1 MTVFDELAETD
12 GDNEFKAW
20 LSKVIDAKQEIVA
33 FVASQRQ
40 GKPAGEFDSYLK
52 GSFNLSL
59 VIKFSDGGPKA
70 VIRFPKPGHTATAFR
85 DEKVRNEV
93 QFLRFLSEKTT
104 IPVPRVVSWGMLEDS
119 PQHLGPF
126 IIMDYVD
133 GISLATILKQPTE
146 TEQDEV
152 ILATDV
158 DDTKLDYVYEQ
169 LADYML
175 QLSRLDFSTIGAIS
189 KSPSSTPNTWVAS
202 ERPLTYNMNELK
214 TVVSNYPTSG
224 SPTAPFTSAKAFLHS
239 LAEEHLVHLRTQR
252 NLANNREDAKK
263 RFIARH
269 RFKELISRYCLDDT
283 GPFKPYCDDLQPT
296 NMLANPDT
304 LRITAILDFEF
315 TNTMPAQFAYDPPWW
330 LLLLGPDMWLENH
343 SMEEFMTRY
352 VPRLEQFLRALER
365 VEAGANSEGSEKNPL
380 LSVRMRDSWA
390 TGRFWFD
397 YGIRKSFD
405 IDAVYWAALHKDGDD
420 VLNDE
425 MREEME
431 KLVDLKMDQLK
442 AYDAEC
448 KVRFSS

>member
-33 FVASQRQ
+33 FVASRRQ
-40 GKPAGEFDSYLK
+40 GKPAGEFDGYLK

-59 VIKFSDGGPKA
+59 VVRFSDGGPKA

-85 DEKVRNEV
+85 DEKVRNKV
-93 QFLRFLSEKTT
+93 QFLKFLSEKTT
-104 IPVPRVVSWGMLEDS
+104 IPIPRV
-119 PQHLGPF
+119 HLGPF

-158 DDTKLDYVYEQ
+158 DDMKLDYIYEQ
-169 LADYML
+169 LADY
-175 QLSRLDFSTIGAIS
+175 IAIS
-189 KSPSSTPNTWVAS
+189 KSPSLNRWVAS

-214 TVVSNYPTSG
+214 TVVSNYPISG
-224 SPTAPFTSAKAFLHS
+224 STALFTSAKAFLHS
-239 LAEEHLVHLRTQR
+239 LAKEHL
-252 NLANNREDAKK
+252 
-263 RFIARH
+263 
-269 RFKELISRYCLDDT
+269 ELISYYCLDDT

-296 NMLANPDT
+296 NMLAHPDT

-330 LLLLGPDMWLENH
+330 LLLLGPDMWLENY
-343 SMEEFMTRY
+343 SIEEFMIRY
-352 VPRLEQFLRALER
+352 VPRMEQFLRALER
-365 VEAGANSEGSEKNPL
+365 VEARTNSEGSERNPL
-380 LSVRMRDSWA
+380 LSVQMRDSWA

-397 YGIRKSFD
+397 YGIRKGFD

-420 VLNDE
+420 VLNDK

-442 AYDAEC
+442 AYNAEC

>member
-33 FVASQRQ
+33 FVASRRQ
-40 GKPAGEFDSYLK
+40 GKPAGEFDCYLK

-59 VIKFSDGGPKA
+59 VVRFSDGGPKA
-70 VIRFPKPGHTATAFR
+70 VIRFLKLGHTATAFW
-85 DEKVRNEV
+85 DEK
-93 QFLRFLSEKTT
+93 
-104 IPVPRVVSWGMLEDS
+104 VVSWGIIEDS
-119 PQHLGPF
+119 PQHLN
-126 IIMDYVD
+126 
-133 GISLATILKQPTE
+133 
-146 TEQDEV
+146 EV
-152 ILATDV
+152 ILATNV

-175 QLSRLDFSTIGAIS
+175 QLSQLDFSAIGALLKI
-189 KSPSSTPNTWVAS
+189 PSLNEWIAS

-214 TVVSNYPTSG
+214 TVVLNYPISG
-224 SPTAPFTSAKAFLHS
+224 YSIAPFTSIKVFLYS
-239 LAEEHLVHLRTQR
+239 LADKHLVYLRTQR
-252 NLANNREDAKK
+252 NLANSREDAKK

-269 RFKELISRYCLDDT
+269 RFKQLISRYCLDNT
-283 GPFKPYCDDLQPT
+283 SPFKPYCDDLQPT
-296 NMLANPDT
+296 NMLADPDT
-304 LRITAILDFEF
+304 LRITAVLDFEF
-315 TNTMPAQFAYDPPWW
+315 TNAMPAQFAYDPPWW
-330 LLLLGPDMWLENH
+330 LLLL
-343 SMEEFMTRY
+343 
-352 VPRLEQFLRALER
+352 ALER
-365 VEAGANSEGSEKNPL
+365 VEARAYTKGSQSNPL
-380 LSVRMRDSWA
+380 LSIWIRDSWA
-390 TGRFWFD
+390 SGRFWFD

-448 KVRFSS
+448 KVQFSS